1 MKLILTHDVDMLG
14 KAGEVVEVKDGY
26 GRNYLIPRKYAI
38 KWTKGAQKQIDII
51 TEARRKRAID
61 SLDTANE
68 IREALADAT
77 VTITKAAGDNG
88 RLFGAVSS
96 KEIAAG
102 IQKATGRKV
111 DPRAITVASPIKSL
125 GNYTATAKLHDDIT
139 ATVKIA
145 VEAEA
150 KKKRK

>member
-77 VTITKAAGDNG
+77 VTMTM
-88 RLFGAVSS
+88 
-96 KEIAAG
+96 E
-102 IQKATGRKV
+102 
-111 DPRAITVASPIKSL
+111 
-125 GNYTATAKLHDDIT
+125 
-139 ATVKIA
+139 
-145 VEAEA
+145 
-150 KKKRK
+150 